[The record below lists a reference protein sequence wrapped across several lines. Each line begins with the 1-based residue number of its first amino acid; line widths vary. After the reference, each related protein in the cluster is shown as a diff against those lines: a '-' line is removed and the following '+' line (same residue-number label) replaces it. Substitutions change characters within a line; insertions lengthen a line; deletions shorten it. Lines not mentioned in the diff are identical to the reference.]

1 MAAATAALIQPGG
14 EGRPYDRETAKWQRP
29 CGSFELFGRL
39 ARLIVERLSAVL
51 RQGLPMTKSA
61 VATRPVRTHRH
72 FWFTAAAAGLAALA
86 ALAPG
91 KARAAMPF
99 DGNWT
104 VSIITQSG
112 SCDRT
117 LSFPVSIVDG
127 RLDGAN
133 GALLGSVNTKGG
145 LNATL
150 GGGDRRGSASGRL
163 TGNAGSGRWSGNATG
178 ASCSGR
184 WTAQR
189 G

>member
-1 MAAATAALIQPGG
+1 
-14 EGRPYDRETAKWQRP
+14 
-29 CGSFELFGRL
+29 
-39 ARLIVERLSAVL
+39 
-51 RQGLPMTKSA
+51 MTKSA
-61 VATRPVRTHRH
+61 VATIPARSARS
-72 FWFTAAAAGLAALA
+72 FWFAATAAALAALA

-91 KARAAMPF
+91 EARAAMPF

-104 VSIITQSG
+104 VSIVTQSG

-117 LSFPVSIVDG
+117 LRFPVSIIDG

-133 GALLGSVNTKGG
+133 GALLGTVNAKGG
-145 LNATL
+145 VNAML

>member
-1 MAAATAALIQPGG
+1 MTKTAAAT
-14 EGRPYDRETAKWQRP
+14 RPH
-29 CGSFELFGRL
+29 
-39 ARLIVERLSAVL
+39 L
-51 RQGLPMTKSA
+51 RST
-61 VATRPVRTHRH
+61 RH
-72 FWFTAAAAGLAALA
+72 FWFAVAGAALGALA

-99 DGNWT
+99 DGSWS

-112 SCDRT
+112 SCDRAYN
-117 LSFPVSIVDG
+117 FAVSIVDG

-133 GALLGSVNTKGG
+133 GALLGIVNNKGG
-145 LNATL
+145 VSVQL

-163 TGNAGSGRWSGNATG
+163 VGNFGSGRWSGNATG